1 MKIITLITTI
11 LLACTSLQ
19 AAAFE
24 KMVKY
29 RNLKVEMVSEKPLT
43 PGMNHIQ
50 LKLFKGTQPL
60 SDAKVAVKFFMPAM
74 PGMPYMEYK
83 THAKP
88 LGDGLYEA
96 TFNASMGGTWQVHI
110 FVTTQEG
117 KKYRLKSSVN
127 L

>member
-1 MKIITLITTI
+1 MKLLTFLTTVM
-11 LLACTSLQ
+11 LAFTSLQ

-24 KMVKY
+24 KMVKH
-29 RNLKVEMVSEKPLT
+29 RNIKVEMVSEKPLT
-43 PGMNHIQ
+43 TGMNRIELH
-50 LKLFKGTQPL
+50 LFKRSTPIK
-60 SDAKVAVKFFMPAM
+60 DAKVAVKFFMPAM

-83 THAKP
+83 TEAKP
-88 LGDGLYEA
+88 IGNGVYEA

-110 FVTTQEG
+110 FITTKEG